1 MSYKYSSPTDK
12 IVLGRDFNFYTK
24 IDVTVGSF
32 QAAYDAIITFPT
44 QTVMLLN
51 EDTGSDIVEYSF
63 NGNTLHGEL
72 NPALIT
78 KSMTFDNRVI
88 SKIWFRVKSGST
100 GPITVRIDAWATR

>member
-1 MSYKYSSPTDK
+1 MSYKYTSPTGK
-12 IVLGRDFNFYTK
+12 IVLGRDFNYYTK
-24 IDVTVGSF
+24 VDVTVGSF
-32 QAAYDAIITFPT
+32 QATCDAIITFPT

-72 NPALIT
+72 NPSLIT

-100 GPITVRIDAWATR
+100 GPITVRIDAWGTR